1 MAKTRTKRLSSTAIA
16 IVAALAMSAAM
27 QPAHAFGGAFMS
39 SFWMD
44 LMNMFRGF
52 FFFVPIAAPPPV
64 VVESFSAPPP
74 NATIPLG
81 SPPAALES
89 GPDVIQLNETE
100 EVTAEPVPFG
110 FFGEGSMAEALDQA
124 EETDNELTEI
134 LQPPVAD
141 VIDAAL
147 PDEIAEQEDLE
158 SPEVVAE
165 ATENVTQSFSAS
177 APNATISLDAS
188 PAELDSGPDDIQL
201 NETVTAEH
209 VPVGI
214 EEEFE
219 PPEVVTETTDNV
231 TDFIDDVLL
240 GGEAGDLIE
249 TLPEVIEEAG
259 SGLVSDIINAFES
272 VAEES
277 ESELVSE
284 IVGTFES
291 VDDLAE

>member
-44 LMNMFRGF
+44 LMNVFRGF

-100 EVTAEPVPFG
+100 EPVPFG
-110 FFGEGSMAEALDQA
+110 FFGEGPMAEALDQA

-147 PDEIAEQEDLE
+147 PDEIAEQED
-158 SPEVVAE
+158 
-165 ATENVTQSFSAS
+165 
-177 APNATISLDAS
+177 
-188 PAELDSGPDDIQL
+188 
-201 NETVTAEH
+201 
-209 VPVGI
+209 
-214 EEEFE
+214 FE

-240 GGEAGDLIE
+240 GDEAGDLIE

-277 ESELVSE
+277 ESELVDA
-284 IVGTFES
+284 FES

>member
-1 MAKTRTKRLSSTAIA
+1 MKR
-16 IVAALAMSAAM
+16 VATPLKVA
-27 QPAHAFGGAFMS
+27 
-39 SFWMD
+39 
-44 LMNMFRGF
+44 R
-52 FFFVPIAAPPPV
+52 PI
-64 VVESFSAPPP
+64 
-74 NATIPLG
+74 
-81 SPPAALES
+81 
-89 GPDVIQLNETE
+89 IQLNETE

-134 LQPPVAD
+134 MQPPVAD

-147 PDEIAEQEDLE
+147 PDGIAEQEDLE

-165 ATENVTQSFSAS
+165 ATENVTHSFSAS

-240 GGEAGDLIE
+240 GDEAGDLIE

-259 SGLVSDIINAFES
+259 SGLVNDIINAFES

-284 IVGTFES
+284 IVDTFES

>member
-100 EVTAEPVPFG
+100 EVAAEPVPFG

-124 EETDNELTEI
+124 EETNNELTET

-177 APNATISLDAS
+177 APNATISLDSS

-201 NETVTAEH
+201 KETVTAEP
-209 VPVGI
+209 VSVGI
-214 EEEFE
+214 EEELE